1 MGFLIKY
8 RILFCFYDKR
18 QCLLFCLLKFN
29 SKNEIESLWKN
40 NPHGGGIGL
49 IDNDLNL
56 KVPIRTHEYEL
67 FRDELQK
74 LLKEKNFKTLVFH
87 MRLRS
92 KGSLDIVNVNPIY
105 INEKTVMFHNGTI
118 NGFDNDFYSDTLM
131 YVFNVLHSIKELDI
145 ENKNHIKQIK
155 DSLLNNP
162 SRLVFLQEGK
172 AEPLIINNQN
182 IGYWLKNSKQ
192 WSSK

>member
-1 MGFLIKY
+1 MCIIK
-8 RILFCFYDKR
+8 IIQDGDI
-18 QCLLFCLLKFN
+18 
-29 SKNEIESLWKN
+29 SDNEIESLWKN

-49 IDNDLNL
+49 IDKDLNL
-56 KVPIRTHEYEL
+56 RVPIRTHEYEL

-74 LLKEKNFKTLVFH
+74 CLKEQNFKTLVFH
-87 MRLRS
+87 MRRRS

-172 AEPLIINNQN
+172 AQPLIVNNQN

>member
-1 MGFLIKY
+1 MCIIK
-8 RILFCFYDKR
+8 IIQDGAIS
-18 QCLLFCLLKFN
+18 N
-29 SKNEIESLWKN
+29 DEIESLWKN
-40 NPHGGGIGL
+40 NPHGAGIGL

-56 KVPIRTHEYEL
+56 RVPIRTKEYEL

-74 LLKEKNFKTLVFH
+74 LLKEQNFKTLVFH

-92 KGSLDIVNVNPIY
+92 KGSLDEVNVNPIY
-105 INEKTVMFHNGTI
+105 IDKKTVMFHNGTI
-118 NGFDNDFYSDTLM
+118 NGFDNDFYSDSKM
-131 YVFNVLHSIKELDI
+131 YVFNVLHLIKELDI

-182 IGYWLKNSKQ
+182 IGYWYKNSKQ
-192 WSSK
+192 WTSK